1 MEKSKE
7 LHFFFAG
14 NGISCSEEGDKGFTG
29 HISKTRHI
37 NITPGKTFTREN
49 LQKIYDMADSGNM
62 IFSNGNTLGYLVL
75 NPIHKPT
82 KEYINNITNEVYQLS
97 VEVIDGKKYVC
108 TRDGQ
113 IFSDDPNKYQD
124 IPIVSNPEN
133 KKFLLTNYS
142 KEYDGHTLYRIR
154 ALKDF
159 AGTGM
164 AVIEVSHR
172 SKEWGEVMDECRSLW
187 KELLNIPDTHE
198 VLFLG
203 GGASLQFLYVAMNFL
218 EKKAAYLET
227 GVWAKKALKE
237 AKGIGDAYAL
247 ASSADK
253 TYSYIP
259 KGYVIPEDI
268 DYFHITT
275 NNTIYGTEIR
285 YDMDCPVP
293 LIADMSSDIMSR
305 PVDVSKYALIY
316 GGAQKNVGPA
326 GVTFAIVR
334 KDALGKVS
342 RYIPTMLDY
351 RTHVDGASM
360 FNTPPVFS
368 IFVMNE
374 TLKWLKGIGGVE
386 AINKINVG
394 KAELLYNE
402 IDRNPLFVGT
412 AAKEDRSIMN
422 VCFVMAPGYEALQD
436 EFMAYAKEHGMVG
449 IKGHRSVGGFRASI
463 YNACPVE
470 SVEAL
475 VSCMQEFAAK
485 KA

>member
-1 MEKSKE
+1 MKKVHNFNAGPCVLPDQAIEKSIE
-7 LHFFFAG
+7 
-14 NGISCSEEGDKGFTG
+14 
-29 HISKTRHI
+29 
-37 NITPGKTFTREN
+37 
-49 LQKIYDMADSGNM
+49 
-62 IFSNGNTLGYLVL
+62 
-75 NPIHKPT
+75 
-82 KEYINNITNEVYQLS
+82 
-97 VEVIDGKKYVC
+97 
-108 TRDGQ
+108 
-113 IFSDDPNKYQD
+113 
-124 IPIVSNPEN
+124 
-133 KKFLLTNYS
+133 
-142 KEYDGHTLYRIR
+142 

-164 AVIEVSHR
+164 SVIEVSHR
-172 SKEWGEVMDECRSLW
+172 SKEWQAVMDECRSLW

-203 GGASLQFLYVAMNFL
+203 GGASMEFLYVAMNFL

-237 AKGIGDAYAL
+237 AKGLGEAYAL

-259 KGYVIPEDI
+259 KGYVIPSDI

-275 NNTIYGTEIR
+275 NNTIYGTEIP
-285 YDMDCPVP
+285 YDIDCPVP
-293 LIADMSSDIMSR
+293 LIEDMSSDITSR

-326 GVTFAIVR
+326 GVAFAIVR

-351 RTHVDGASM
+351 RTHIDGGSM

-374 TLKWLKGIGGVE
+374 TLKWLKSIGGVE
-386 AINKINVG
+386 AINRINRQ
-394 KAELLYNE
+394 KAALLYEE
-402 IDRNPLFVGT
+402 IDRNSLFVGT

-422 VCFVMAPGYEALQD
+422 VCFVMAPGYETLQD
-436 EFMAYAKEHGMVG
+436 EFLSFAKERGMVG

-470 SVEAL
+470 SVQAL
-475 VSCMQEFAAK
+475 VDCMKEFESLK
-485 KA
+485 K